1 MSSIANFEVLIGRIK
16 EGDVNAFKE
25 FFLFFQP
32 KILYFIYCYTH
43 NKSAAEDITQD
54 VFLEFW
60 KVRQGLNN
68 SLSPK
73 SLLYKI
79 ARNRSIN
86 YIKRNHKTEKI
97 TDDDDSSFQLKEYY
111 GIEQKIDYDIMIDD
125 ITKAINKLPPRCR
138 SVFVLSRFNELSYF
152 EIAETMDISLQ
163 TVKNHMS
170 NALNILRQELSEYL
184 R

>member
-1 MSSIANFEVLIGRIK
+1 MSNIANFEVLIGRIK

-43 NKSAAEDITQD
+43 DKSAAEDIAQD

-60 KVRQGLNN
+60 KMRQELNCK
-68 SLSPK
+68 LSPK

-86 YIKRNHKTEKI
+86 FIKRNHKAETIK
-97 TDDDDSSFQLKEYY
+97 DDDDFFRLNEYY
-111 GIEQKIDYDIMIDD
+111 GIEQKFDYDRLNDD
-125 ITKAINKLPPRCR
+125 ITKAINKLPSRCR
-138 SVFVLSRFNELSYF
+138 SVFVLSRYNELSYA
-152 EIAETMDISLQ
+152 EIAETLDISIQ
-163 TVKNHMS
+163 TVKNHIS
-170 NALNILRQELSEYL
+170 NALNILRQELSSYL
-184 R
+184 K